1 MTQTDFRILIHVALA
16 CLCFGP
22 AAMAESD
29 LEILDGNY
37 PISFY
42 FRQTESTAS
51 LGRMSYS
58 DWQERFS
65 QLNGV
70 MGKMLDEE
78 VIGRSR
84 GQSFFRRFKQQYPR
98 QAVLLHANGG
108 FRKPIAEIKLWQFN
122 MATTCPRDP
131 DGRQAADVW
140 AGELIRAM
148 SPGGE
153 IDFVD
158 GFQFDA
164 PFIRPVSIMA

>member
-1 MTQTDFRILIHVALA
+1 
-16 CLCFGP
+16 
-22 AAMAESD
+22 MAEPD
-29 LEILDGNY
+29 LEMLDGNY

-51 LGRMSYS
+51 LRRMSYS

-78 VIGRSR
+78 IIGRSR

-108 FRKPIAEIKLWQFN
+108 FRKPIADVSEYHDGHWQYYNGAKVLDAISSGEKQITIKVSN
-122 MATTCPRDP
+122 AS
-131 DGRQAADVW
+131 V
-140 AGELIRAM
+140 
-148 SPGGE
+148 
-153 IDFVD
+153 
-158 GFQFDA
+158 FQLRRYTNHQRRRVRTLFQGTQ
-164 PFIRPVSIMA
+164 R